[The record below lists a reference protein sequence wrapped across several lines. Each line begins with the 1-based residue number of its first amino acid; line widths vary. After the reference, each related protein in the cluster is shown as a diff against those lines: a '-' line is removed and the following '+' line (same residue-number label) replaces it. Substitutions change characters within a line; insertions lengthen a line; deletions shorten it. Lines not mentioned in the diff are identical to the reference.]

1 MGNKV
6 RRPAEPGTIILED
19 ERVIFWAYFD
29 VKELT
34 MILHGEGVFLRLKKS
49 TTYDY
54 SLQSRQK
61 NEVTV

>member
-1 MGNKV
+1 M
-6 RRPAEPGTIILED
+6 EPSTTILED

-34 MILHGEGVFLRLKKS
+34 TILHGEGDFLRLKKS